1 MFQCHNGAEFIS
13 DITKLLEKHSAK
25 IGRFNKIY
33 IQRLLRY
40 ALKI

>member
-1 MFQCHNGAEFIS
+1 MFQCDNGTEFIS
-13 DITKLLEKHSAK
+13 DITKLLEKHSP
-25 IGRFNKIY
+25 IIRRFNKIY